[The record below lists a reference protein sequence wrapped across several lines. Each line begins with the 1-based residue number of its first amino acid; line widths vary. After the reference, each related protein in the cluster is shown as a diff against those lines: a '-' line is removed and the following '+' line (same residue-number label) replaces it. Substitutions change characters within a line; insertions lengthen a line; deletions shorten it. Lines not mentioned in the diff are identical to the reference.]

1 MADKLYIIRKYVFA
15 PSAAIAIHR
24 ERRAPVD
31 DVWLDDDWK
40 KSQEVSKGNVGFQL
54 KPKNVRVRAKTNGKT
69 N

>member
-15 PSAAIAIHR
+15 PSAAQAIAR

-40 KSQEVSKGNVGFQL
+40 KSQEVSKASVGFAL
-54 KPKNVRVRAKTNGKT
+54 SKKRVRVPKD
-69 N
+69 